1 MKKSTILLLAVIAT
15 LVVALFLV
23 MTGVLDFSNKEL
35 SQGEPES
42 LSNDEP
48 SVFEGTQGVS
58 VEGAELSIDI
68 FFAKKALFVT
78 DSELRN
84 IAYWRSISKEMAYL
98 EELDCEY
105 IRFGVSIKSKLN
117 ETLNFSYKDFKLQTL
132 LGEVVY
138 PDPLYGKKY
147 SEEMRREGELAPA
160 GQYASSYA
168 SLFIAFKTQDTPRYL
183 IWEPQTEREIVFK
196 LEITE
201 VEERE

>member
-1 MKKSTILLLAVIAT
+1 MKKSTLLLLTVIAA
-15 LVVALFLV
+15 LVAVLFLV
-23 MTGVLDFSNKEL
+23 MTGVLDVSNKEL
-35 SQGEPES
+35 SQGEPEPPG
-42 LSNDEP
+42 NNEP
-48 SVFEGTQGVS
+48 LVFEGTQGTS
-58 VEGAELSIDI
+58 AEGAGLSIEI

-98 EELDCEY
+98 EELNCEY
-105 IRFGVSIKSKLN
+105 IRFGVSVRSKLN
-117 ETLNFSYKDFKLQTL
+117 ETLSFSYKDFKLQTL
-132 LGEVVY
+132 LGEIIY

-160 GQYASSYA
+160 EQYTSSYA

-183 IWEPQTEREIVFK
+183 IWEPQTERKTVFK